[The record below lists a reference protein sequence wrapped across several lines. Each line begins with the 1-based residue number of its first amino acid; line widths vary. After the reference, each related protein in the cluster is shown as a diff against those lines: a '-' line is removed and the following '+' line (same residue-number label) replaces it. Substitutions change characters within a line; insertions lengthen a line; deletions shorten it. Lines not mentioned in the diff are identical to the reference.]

1 MEVARDTTPGQRVQ
15 VPGPQEVSLEAWEE
29 RFIERKAR
37 RQIEV
42 GERPGKVTSLDTRR
56 MSDDFGAFVKRN
68 GGLKK
73 P

>member
-1 MEVARDTTPGQRVQ
+1 MTRLSAVVWGLLCLPGLALAAVGRV
-15 VPGPQEVSLEAWEE
+15 EAVEGSV
-29 RFIERKAR
+29 KAR
-37 RQIEV
+37 RQVEV

-56 MSDDFGAFVKRN
+56 MGDDFGAFVKRN

>member
-1 MEVARDTTPGQRVQ
+1 VEAPRDTTPGQRVQ

-29 RFIERKAR
+29 QAR
-37 RQIEV
+37 RQMEV